1 MTKRRRRGTT
11 EAAIQNS
18 QTESDSVPDDT
29 RTDEAGDS
37 SVDDAVHAE
46 LFGLNETP
54 PQSHQGGRWP
64 TGAELTDAE
73 NSPGRLLSGAADWV
87 LQLDGAEIEFAG
99 IEGSEETAKGARIQ
113 MWDGTELI
121 FEEDVELATEIAA
134 TKGKRK
140 RGA

>member
-1 MTKRRRRGTT
+1 MTKRRRRETT
-11 EAAIQNS
+11 DAATQDLQEKPQAASDESEAA
-18 QTESDSVPDDT
+18 ERSDALS
-29 RTDEAGDS
+29 
-37 SVDDAVHAE
+37 DDAVHTE
-46 LFGLNETP
+46 LFGLNETAA
-54 PQSHQGGRWP
+54 SVHQGGRWP

-73 NSPGRLLSGAADWV
+73 NSPGRSLSGAADWV

-99 IEGSEETAKGARIQ
+99 IEGSDDTAKGSRIQ

-121 FEEDVELATEIAA
+121 FEDDVELATEIAR